1 MLDGLLATSDQLT
14 SKLQKLKSKEKLAR
28 VVLKELPPRYK
39 VLRSQV
45 ASKSRVLSVLDEKMS
60 VNSLTTPARGSSEDD
75 SFNLSNL
82 TELSDSVSNDVA
94 METAN
99 TSTEHE
105 QNNNAETDVSTSGA
119 VSNSTIGNGNV
130 SPVQPKER
138 TDSVC
143 PAEQMDTKETTSSEK
158 SDSVSSLQKRVS
170 DPPQTG
176 RGSPDILPQDKPTAN
191 HDVKGVRP
199 FQSSKLSVS
208 EGLQLSKESGAD
220 SKDDDDV
227 SETPEA
233 SPSKERV
240 RSPLGL
246 EGEQVSTPIAVL
258 EKRRLSEGGV
268 SAEKGEGPPPQKMRK
283 LSLEETLSSHPGSEK
298 SSPPDKA
305 KLESNTSDPTPTGE
319 DSRGRGGSRL
329 PSKNEEEGTS
339 TPSTEEQTDT
349 PTPMELASS
358 KQDSLLEDM
367 EDSSPKTSSETRPQG
382 TSGVDDTAEPPIPP
396 ASRNEPTA
404 AVTHPLPLGEGEAEN
419 EISGESLEADTEPPA
434 KGSSLQSE
442 LFEES
447 PVVGNSEVAGSQGD
461 SLQSAVDHPPS
472 VKPTEEP
479 SVEPS
484 EKPSGEP
491 PQEPS
496 VEPPQ
501 EPSVEPS
508 QEPSVEPPQEPSVEP
523 SQEPSVE
530 PSQEPSVEPPH
541 EPSVEPTQEPS
552 VEPTQEPSVEPPQ
565 EPSVEPTQEPSV
577 EPSQEPSVEPSQE
590 PSVEPPQEPSIE
602 PSVEPPQEPS
612 VEPSQEPSGEPPQ
625 GPSIEPPQ
633 ESSIEPSVEPPQE
646 SSIEPSVEPPQES
659 SVESSQE
666 PSVESSQEPSIEPS
680 QEPSIE
686 PSQEPSIEP
695 PVEAGEST
703 KISSANLDAI
713 ATVTTTTIPD
723 EQCDVTT
730 HEEGVPL
737 KLNILTGRSSVNSD
751 GDGTGD
757 VEEMVTD
764 EKEKSDE
771 VIEPMDVS
779 GEERSPGGQQTD
791 KEEDV
796 DLFVSN
802 VPSSVVQGDIAEEDG
817 KVTLESVDTKT
828 GGEKDG
834 HLGPEGMEGDNLQP
848 CEVSLEPKVPSE
860 GTRDPCSKEHT
871 IGDSDDTTVSVD
883 PDDAGI
889 GGGVSSKSP
898 AATIECPEAPVSDP
912 LNLEVPDIE
921 QRSSKEADSHSG
933 PSQHPVDRSSSQEFS
948 SKDENVS
955 TSIQQASLVGS
966 SASIPP
972 VENVTPEM
980 ENKSLPTENVT
991 PETEIKSLP
1000 TEDVTPE
1007 VENKSLPT
1015 DDVTPEME
1023 NKSLPTED
1031 VTPEVEN
1038 KSLPTGDVTPEVE
1051 NKSLP
1056 TDDVTPEVENK
1067 SLPTEDV
1074 TPEVENKSLPT
1085 DDVTPV
1091 MKNKSLPTGD
1101 VTPEME
1107 NKSLPTGDVTPVME
1121 NKSLPTDDVTPEME
1135 NKSLPTDDVT
1145 PEVENKSLPTED
1157 VTPEVKNKSLPTEDV
1172 TPVMENK
1179 SLPTDDVTP
1188 EMENKSLPTDDV
1200 TPEVENKSLPTD
1212 NMTPEVENKSL
1223 PTEEAVP
1230 EMDTKSPPTKS
1241 MNLVEGSGSVVT
1253 EDIPPV
1259 DHSRED
1265 VSAMDGSKSPQE
1277 EQNENKSPLA
1287 ECISPMEGNINSD
1300 NLTPAVRGD
1309 REQEVERDVGEQ
1321 EVSED
1326 VGEQEVSEDVGEQ
1339 EVRVDVEE
1347 KEVSED
1353 IKEQEVTEDDGEQ
1366 EVMDDS
1372 VPEKEAK
1379 EVGSSEQPQSSGEQV
1394 LPLKSQCLEEV
1405 KRSLKGALSP
1415 VEELASQELS
1425 EELYFKEDQLT
1436 EDIDLPESTGT
1447 QVQPSSSSTEGKE
1460 DDVQPS
1466 SSITGS
1472 SDVKEEITGDGVTIR
1487 HRRRTSSSRKSREE
1501 ASSLV
1506 EVAIDQQQ
1514 QQQQHQ
1520 QYLQTATIAGSSD
1533 GVGTEYRRSSAED
1546 VVDNS
1551 LFDESV
1557 KLDPDSQP
1565 GVGLEPD
1572 SQVGAKLEPDS
1583 QLGTKLEPDSQ
1594 LRLRL
1599 DSDSQPVDDSLMDT
1613 SALEGGE
1620 EWYEESMEGCREGS
1634 KQDSEEDPQKSVQQQ
1649 QEELQDKQQQH
1660 EPKEQQQQDPKE
1672 QQQECQQE
1680 GPQEY
1685 QEEPEG
1691 QQEYLEEEQEEDQ
1704 FIELLK
1710 DDTGEEDSGIPVVDT
1725 SHVARDD
1732 DVTSDQNPAQTE
1744 HETNP
1749 PQDPSSSCVGT
1760 PRDEGL
1766 ESALIAPKPP
1776 PDQNQE
1782 PQAEALQD
1790 SDDLKHLDDLLDE
1803 TGQSSHE
1810 QVSPQEIEFVEEG
1823 DPLFPQPSEQQQQ
1836 DISVEHADTGN
1847 LDSKVSQGVD
1857 VDADTIE
1864 AQDEGNDG
1872 RGHVAPSQGPVTSQQ
1887 GTGQQ
1892 DAVQDQV
1899 PPGENDP
1906 SSSGSH
1912 GRPTLPEERE
1922 ASVSSPPGV
1931 FGLVAYPDSPTS
1943 SEGEDEGG
1951 SVPVATG
1958 TQPLDREPETGEQ
1971 LQQRGNSTPLP
1982 LIPIP
1987 EDTQAETG
1995 QAGLDLEQEQQQG
2008 TLQHEQDDEVMDTSG
2023 VDDDHRDD
2031 LDFEE
2036 MDMS

>member
-82 TELSDSVSNDVA
+82 TELSDSVSNDVT

-158 SDSVSSLQKRVS
+158 SDSVSSLQKCAS

-176 RGSPDILPQDKPTAN
+176 GGSPDILPQDKPTAN

-199 FQSSKLSVS
+199 FQSSKLSAS

-220 SKDDDDV
+220 SKDDV
-227 SETPEA
+227 SETPET

-240 RSPLGL
+240 KSPLGL

-298 SSPPDKA
+298 SSPPDTA
-305 KLESNTSDPTPTGE
+305 KLESNTSDPTPAGE
-319 DSRGRGGSRL
+319 DSRGQGGSQL
-329 PSKNEEEGTS
+329 PSKNEEEGTL

-358 KQDSLLEDM
+358 EQDSLLEDK

-404 AVTHPLPLGEGEAEN
+404 AVTHPLPLGERQAEN
-419 EISGESLEADTEPPA
+419 ERSGESLEADTVPPV

-447 PVVGNSEVAGSQGD
+447 PVVRNTEIAGSQGD

-479 SVEPS
+479 LVEPSEKPSVEPS
-484 EKPSGEP
+484 EKPSVEP
-491 PQEPS
+491 SEKPS
-496 VEPPQ
+496 VEPSEKPLVEPSEKPLVEPPK

-508 QEPSVEPPQEPSVEP
+508 KKPSVEPPKEPSVEPPQEPSVEP

-530 PSQEPSVEPPH
+530 PSQEPSVEP
-541 EPSVEPTQEPS
+541 TQEPS

-565 EPSVEPTQEPSV
+565 EPSVEPPQEPSV
-577 EPSQEPSVEPSQE
+577 EPTQE
-590 PSVEPPQEPSIE
+590 PSVEPPQESSVEPPQE

-612 VEPSQEPSGEPPQ
+612 VEPTQEPSV
-625 GPSIEPPQ
+625 EPPQ
-633 ESSIEPSVEPPQE
+633 EPSVEPPQEPSVEPPQEPSVEPTQEPSIEPSVEPPPE
-646 SSIEPSVEPPQES
+646 SSVEPPQES
-659 SVESSQE
+659 
-666 PSVESSQEPSIEPS
+666 SVESSQEPSIEPS

-695 PVEAGEST
+695 SQEPSLEPSQEPSLELPVEAGEST
-703 KISSANLDAI
+703 KVSSANLDTV
-713 ATVTTTTIPD
+713 ATATTTTIPD

-730 HEEGVPL
+730 HAGGVP
-737 KLNILTGRSSVNSD
+737 SVSSD

-764 EKEKSDE
+764 ENEKSDE

-802 VPSSVVQGDIAEEDG
+802 EPSSVVQGGIAEEDG
-817 KVTLESVDTKT
+817 KVTLESVETKT

-834 HLGPEGMEGDNLQP
+834 HLGPEDMEGDNLQP
-848 CEVSLEPKVPSE
+848 CEVSLEQKVPSE

-871 IGDSDDTTVSVD
+871 IGDSEDTTVSVD

-889 GGGVSSKSP
+889 GGEVNSKSP

-921 QRSSKEADSHSG
+921 QKSSKEVENHSG
-933 PSQHPVDRSSSQEFS
+933 PSQHPVDGSSPQEFS
-948 SKDENVS
+948 SEDENVS

-966 SASIPP
+966 SASVPP

-980 ENKSLPTENVT
+980 ENKSLPTE
-991 PETEIKSLP
+991 
-1000 TEDVTPE
+1000 DVTPE
-1007 VENKSLPT
+1007 L
-1015 DDVTPEME
+1015 E

-1038 KSLPTGDVTPEVE
+1038 KSLPTEDVTPELENKSLPKEDVTPVMENKSLTTDDVTPEVENKSLPTEDVTPEVENKSLPTEDVTPEVE

-1074 TPEVENKSLPT
+1074 TPKVENKSLPT
-1085 DDVTPV
+1085 DDV
-1091 MKNKSLPTGD
+1091 
-1101 VTPEME
+1101 
-1107 NKSLPTGDVTPVME
+1107 
-1121 NKSLPTDDVTPEME
+1121 
-1135 NKSLPTDDVT
+1135 
-1145 PEVENKSLPTED
+1145 
-1157 VTPEVKNKSLPTEDV
+1157 
-1172 TPVMENK
+1172 
-1179 SLPTDDVTP
+1179 
-1188 EMENKSLPTDDV
+1188 
-1200 TPEVENKSLPTD
+1200 
-1212 NMTPEVENKSL
+1212 TPEVENKSL

-1265 VSAMDGSKSPQE
+1265 VSAMDGNKSPQE

-1287 ECISPMEGNINSD
+1287 ECISPMEENINSD

-1321 EVSED
+1321 EVCED
-1326 VGEQEVSEDVGEQ
+1326 VGEQEVRVDVEEKEVSEDIKEQEVTEDDGEQEVCEDVGEQ

-1425 EELYFKEDQLT
+1425 EELYFEEDQLT

-1466 SSITGS
+1466 SPITGS
-1472 SDVKEEITGDGVTIR
+1472 SGVKEENTGDGVTIR

-1506 EVAIDQQQ
+1506 KVAIDQ

-1520 QYLQTATIAGSSD
+1520 QYLQTATIASSTD

-1546 VVDNS
+1546 VVDDS
-1551 LFDESV
+1551 LLDESV

-1572 SQVGAKLEPDS
+1572 SQLGTSLEPDS
-1583 QLGTKLEPDSQ
+1583 QLGTKLEPDSP

-1599 DSDSQPVDDSLMDT
+1599 ESDSQPVDDSLMDT

-1649 QEELQDKQQQH
+1649 QEELPDKQQQQ
-1660 EPKEQQQQDPKE
+1660 EPKEQQHQDPKE
-1672 QQQECQQE
+1672 QQECQQE

-1691 QQEYLEEEQEEDQ
+1691 QQEYREEEQEEDQ

-1710 DDTGEEDSGIPVVDT
+1710 DDTVEEDSGVPLVDT

-1732 DVTSDQNPAQTE
+1732 DVTSDQNPAQAE
-1744 HETNP
+1744 HESNP

-1766 ESALIAPKPP
+1766 ESALVVPKPP
-1776 PDQNQE
+1776 SDQNQE

-1823 DPLFPQPSEQQQQ
+1823 DPLFSQPSEQQQQQQQQQQ

-1982 LIPIP
+1982 LVPIP